1 MQYSIDENFT
11 VARWFKVRV
20 RNWLGDTYC
29 TYAQDQEQEA
39 PSLASCTEW
48 TYDTSEFYDTAIT
61 ENNWVCD
68 KSHYTPDLF
77 TLAVVGLILGTFV
90 FSAVADFFGRKLS
103 FYIGTATVIVF
114 TLCMIPVSYDFH
126 LFALFKVRIYKC
138 FMMIYNCFFIG
149 ACSIWN
155 ASSISVPSEYSLWD
169 FKH

>member
-1 MQYSIDENFT
+1 M
-11 VARWFKVRV
+11 
-20 RNWLGDTYC
+20 GDTYC

-90 FSAVADFFGRKLS
+90 FSAVADFFGSKLKLLHWYGYCNRL
-103 FYIGTATVIVF
+103 YIV
-114 TLCMIPVSYDFH
+114 YDS
-126 LFALFKVRIYKC
+126 C
-138 FMMIYNCFFIG
+138 F
-149 ACSIWN
+149 
-155 ASSISVPSEYSLWD
+155 V
-169 FKH
+169 